1 MCASV
6 APATLAVW
14 RHVLLPGN
22 TLFQMTKP
30 SMPTKADADAAAT
43 QCPAAVAVD
52 AAITSRRSIRRFLP
66 TPVPRA
72 AIETILQ
79 VAARAPSG
87 TNTQPWQVHVLCGA
101 ARRRMSERIL
111 AAYDDRA
118 LMAQHSED
126 YAYYPREWKS
136 PYIDRRRKVGWDL
149 YGLLGIAKGDKAA
162 MHAQH
167 GRNYRF
173 FDAPVGLIFTIDRIM
188 EQGSWLDYGMFL
200 QNIMVA
206 ARARGL
212 DTCPQAAFTT
222 FHRIIE
228 DELGLPAGQQ
238 VVCGMSLGW
247 ADPSAI
253 ENTLETERAP
263 VAEFTQWHA

>member
-1 MCASV
+1 MAPSV
-6 APATLAVW
+6 G
-14 RHVLLPGN
+14 RHVRLPGN
-22 TLFQMTKP
+22 TLGPMTKP
-30 SMPTKADADAAAT
+30 SMPTPADAAAT
-43 QCPAAVAVD
+43 TATQRAAMAAVD

-66 TPVPRA
+66 TPVPPA
-72 AIETILQ
+72 AIEAILQ

-87 TNTQPWQVHVLCGA
+87 TNTQPWQVHVLSGA
-101 ARRRMSERIL
+101 AKRRLSERIL
-111 AAYDDRA
+111 VAYDDPVLAAR
-118 LMAQHSED
+118 HSEE
-126 YAYYPREWKS
+126 YAYYPREWTS

-167 GRNYRF
+167 GRNYLF
-173 FDAPVGLIFTIDRIM
+173 FDAPVGLIFTIDRIL

-212 DTCPQAAFTT
+212 DTCPQAAFTS

-228 DELGLPAGQQ
+228 EVLDLPAGQQ

-247 ADPSAI
+247 ADPAAV
-253 ENTLETERAP
+253 ENTLVTERAP
-263 VAEFTQWHA
+263 VAEFTQWHQR